1 MVPTSRA
8 EQRQLKAE
16 ILRHDLKAVILDS
29 EAKGETWTESTAW
42 KNSRRLWN
50 RMPRTGRSSLP
61 LFIVYS
67 EVTVTLSVCPLYF
80 GAGCGKLTEE
90 TNREVTRW
98 PPIP

>member
-1 MVPTSRA
+1 MAPTSRA

-67 EVTVTLSVCPLYF
+67 GENPRSKPFVTALDQNADSDANSE
-80 GAGCGKLTEE
+80 GG
-90 TNREVTRW
+90 
-98 PPIP
+98 